1 MINFIKSGK
10 LITLLLSVILLV
22 NFSNVFA
29 QTKAKRRS
37 TKASANEVVTAAS
50 NIPYSL
56 EVTEESTKK
65 GLIITL
71 AVDQVT
77 IIHCPEEALQILFGN
92 NEGMD
97 VSETK
102 PGRTE
107 IYLRPR
113 LGQINTNVVIEM
125 ASGPVVLYLRTVEI
139 KGGAK
144 VGQFSSEIII
154 KNSAYKDALVQARG
168 ELEKSKQENA
178 TLRAESEKLSGQL
191 KEKTITACQE
201 GKKDLLRIVETALQ
215 IKDKRNTVSILG
227 GKAKLHQIG
236 RMQRTSQGILVNIA
250 IENIGKDYISIDD
263 LTAQTGNVVTS
274 GITNNRKISPKSE
287 INYSLLIEDSQNS
300 PNTTSNSGNNVT
312 EANNALSEITI
323 VINQIPVKLKIS

>member
-1 MINFIKSGK
+1 MINFTKSGK
-10 LITLLLSVILLV
+10 LMTLLLSVILLV

-92 NEGMD
+92 NEGVD

-113 LGQINTNVVIEM
+113 LAQINTNVVVEM
-125 ASGPVVLYLRTVEI
+125 ASGPVILYFKTVEI

-144 VGQFSSEIII
+144 VGQFTSEVMI
-154 KNSAYKDALVQARG
+154 KNSAYKDALIQARA

-178 TLRAESEKLSGQL
+178 TLKAETEKLSGQL

-201 GKKDLLRIVETALQ
+201 GKKDLLRLVETSLQ
-215 IKDKRNTVSILG
+215 IRDKRNSVSILG

-236 RMQRTSQGILVNIA
+236 RMQRTSQGILVNLA

-263 LTAQTGNVVTS
+263 VSSQTGNLVTS

-287 INYSLLIEDSQNS
+287 INYSLLIEDGQNS
-300 PNTTSNSGNNVT
+300 SSTATTT
-312 EANNALSEITI
+312 EGNNALTEITI
-323 VINQIPVKLKIS
+323 IINQIPVKLKIS